1 MGLFGSRAQPLAW
14 RMQPEDIDQFV
25 GQSHLLAP
33 GKPLRRL
40 IEEDRL
46 VSLIFFGPPGTGKTC
61 LARIIAKK
69 TRSQFLSINAVT
81 AGIKDI
87 RDALQEAKK
96 ARTILF
102 IDEIH
107 RFNKLQQDALLPSVE
122 SGEVILIGASTYN
135 PFFSLVPALSSR
147 SMIFQFYPLSDEEIS
162 LILKRALNDPKG
174 LGNERIE
181 LVSEKLFYRI
191 GEVSRLTGLEPY
203 VLRYWETEFPFLR
216 PRKSNS
222 GHRVYTRREID
233 LILTIKRLLYEEK
246 YTIEGVRK
254 KFGVLKTEIRDEGL
268 EEKAKTSVTF
278 TTNKAKERLERIKSR
293 LIRLLEKME

>member
-1 MGLFGSRAQPLAW
+1 MTALP
-14 RMQPEDIDQFV
+14 
-25 GQSHLLAP
+25 
-33 GKPLRRL
+33 
-40 IEEDRL
+40 EED
-46 VSLIFFGPPGTGKTC
+46 
-61 LARIIAKK
+61 
-69 TRSQFLSINAVT
+69 
-81 AGIKDI
+81 
-87 RDALQEAKK
+87 
-96 ARTILF
+96 
-102 IDEIH
+102 
-107 RFNKLQQDALLPSVE
+107 
-122 SGEVILIGASTYN
+122 Y
-135 PFFSLVPALSSR
+135 
-147 SMIFQFYPLSDEEIS
+147 
-162 LILKRALNDPKG
+162 KR
-174 LGNERIE
+174 